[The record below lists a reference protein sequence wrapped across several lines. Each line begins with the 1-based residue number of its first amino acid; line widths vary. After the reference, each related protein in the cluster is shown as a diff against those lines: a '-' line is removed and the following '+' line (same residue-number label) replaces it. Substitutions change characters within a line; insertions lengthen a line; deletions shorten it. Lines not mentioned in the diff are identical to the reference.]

1 MYKIFQRKSLAEVH
15 REAIENSIR
24 CFGRDIHNA
33 AECSFCNGS
42 LRNEFSGPFTASAV
56 QPVKPKAA
64 VIFSPA
70 PRAKHPRTV
79 LAKSQRE
86 LLGKHPDAFGVY
98 EVHAGLWSGTIKR

>member
-33 AECSFCNGS
+33 AECAFCNGS
-42 LRNEFSGPFTASAV
+42 LRNEFSGPLTAPAS
-56 QPVKPKAA
+56 QPVKPNLA

-70 PRAKHPRTV
+70 PRAKQVRTV
-79 LAKSQRE
+79 FANTERDFRAMY
-86 LLGKHPDAFGVY
+86 PDASGVY
-98 EVHAGLWSGTIKR
+98 QVHAGLWSGTIKR